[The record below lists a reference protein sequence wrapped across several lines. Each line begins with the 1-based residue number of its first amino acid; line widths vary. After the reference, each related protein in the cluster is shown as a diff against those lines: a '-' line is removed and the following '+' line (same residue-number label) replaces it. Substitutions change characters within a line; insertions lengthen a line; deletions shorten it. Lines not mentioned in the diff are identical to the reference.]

1 MKAYLISIGDELLIG
16 QTINTNVAYIGRAL
30 SDINIEVIESSV
42 VGDKMEAILYE
53 LDKASSVADLI
64 VITGGLGP
72 THDDITRSAI
82 VKYFNTELIQNKEVL
97 DDIQQFFSK
106 RGRTVTEL
114 NASQALVPQIAIP
127 IRNKRGTAPGMW
139 IEKNNKIYIVMPGV
153 PYEMKGMMED
163 FVIPKLSDLTK
174 GNGSVIKKLILQ
186 TTGIPEST
194 LFERLGN
201 LDELLQGAKIAFLPN
216 QYGVKLR
223 ITVTEANAEVAANRL
238 NEIEQKIRTKVG
250 RYIFARGEE
259 TLEEVIGKILS
270 ERGLTLSVAESC
282 TGGEI
287 CTRLTNVSGSSK
299 YFERGIITYSNAAKV
314 ELLKVNED
322 TIAEVGAV
330 SLEVAMQMAEGVR
343 AVSGT
348 DIGIS
353 TTGILGPTGATT
365 NKPVGLVY
373 IGYCDEKVCTAKK
386 FLFGDDRILNKQ
398 RATQAALEMLRRQLL
413 GISDEE

>member
-16 QTINTNVAYIGRAL
+16 QTINTNAAYIGNAL
-30 SDINIEVIESSV
+30 SGINIDVIETAV
-42 VGDKMEAILYE
+42 IGDDIKSIITE
-53 LDKASSVADLI
+53 LNRASAVADLI

-72 THDDITRSAI
+72 THDDVTRNAI
-82 VKYFNTELIQNKEVL
+82 VTFFKTELVMNEEILNDVRT
-97 DDIQQFFSK
+97 FFEK
-106 RGRTVTEL
+106 RGRKVTPVNE
-114 NASQALVPQIAIP
+114 AQALVPKIATP

-139 IEKNNKIYIVMPGV
+139 IEQNNKIYIVMPGV
-153 PYEMKGMMED
+153 PFEMKGMMED
-163 FVIPKLSDLTK
+163 FVIPKLSEISK
-174 GNGSVIKKLILQ
+174 ESVPVSKKLILQ
-186 TTGIPEST
+186 TTGIPESV

-201 LDELLQGAKIAFLPN
+201 LEELLGNAKLAFLPN

-223 ITVTEANAEVAANRL
+223 ISVSEQSEDEALKKL

-250 RYIFARGEE
+250 RFIFGRGEE
-259 TLEEVIGKILS
+259 TLEEVIGRLLS
-270 ERGLTLSVAESC
+270 DRGLTVAVAESC

-287 CTRLTNVSGSSK
+287 CTRITNVSGSSK
-299 YFERGIITYSNAAKV
+299 YFERGIVTYSNASKV
-314 ELLKVNED
+314 ELLKVSED
-322 TIAEVGAV
+322 TLAKVGAV

-343 AVSGT
+343 AVSGA

-386 FLFGDDRILNKQ
+386 FLFGEDRILNKQ

>member
-1 MKAYLISIGDELLIG
+1 
-16 QTINTNVAYIGRAL
+16 
-30 SDINIEVIESSV
+30 
-42 VGDKMEAILYE
+42 
-53 LDKASSVADLI
+53 
-64 VITGGLGP
+64 
-72 THDDITRSAI
+72 
-82 VKYFNTELIQNKEVL
+82 
-97 DDIQQFFSK
+97 
-106 RGRTVTEL
+106 
-114 NASQALVPQIAIP
+114 
-127 IRNKRGTAPGMW
+127 MW
-139 IEKNNKIYIVMPGV
+139 IEHNGKIFVVMPGV
-153 PYEMKGMMED
+153 PYEMKGMMEE
-163 FVIPKLSDLTK
+163 FVIPKLADVTK
-174 GNGSVIKKLILQ
+174 GNGVVIKKLILQ
-186 TTGIPEST
+186 TTGIPESI

-201 LDELLQGAKIAFLPN
+201 LDEILGSAKMAFLPN

-223 ITVTEANAEVAANRL
+223 ITVKEKDEQIALNRL
-238 NEIEQKIRTKVG
+238 NEIEQKIRIKVG

-270 ERGLTLSVAESC
+270 ERRLTLSVAESC

-287 CTRLTNVSGSSK
+287 CTRLTNISGSSK

-322 TIAEVGAV
+322 TLNQVGAV

-373 IGYCDEKVCTAKK
+373 IGYCDDKVCTAKK